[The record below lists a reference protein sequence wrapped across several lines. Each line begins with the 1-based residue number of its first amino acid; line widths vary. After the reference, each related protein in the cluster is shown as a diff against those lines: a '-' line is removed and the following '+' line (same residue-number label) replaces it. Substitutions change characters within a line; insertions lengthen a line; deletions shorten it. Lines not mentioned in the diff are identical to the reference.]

1 MKDKFLKAAAIT
13 PDIRVGDTD
22 FNTENIIKAMNE
34 AHKLNVKL
42 AVFPELVISGY
53 TCNDLFLQDILLK
66 GSLDGLKK
74 IIKASEN
81 LDMVTIVGLPFL
93 NNFKLYNVAA
103 VVFNGALLGLVPKQ
117 HIPNYSEFYEA
128 RHFAVG
134 PKEVSYI
141 DIPELGY
148 ELEDS
153 GSFVSFGANLLF

>member
-34 AHKLNVKL
+34 AHKLDVKL

-81 LDMVTIVGLPFL
+81 LDMVT
-93 NNFKLYNVAA
+93 NFTMSPL
-103 VVFNGALLGLVPKQ
+103 
-117 HIPNYSEFYEA
+117 
-128 RHFAVG
+128 
-134 PKEVSYI
+134 
-141 DIPELGY
+141 
-148 ELEDS
+148 
-153 GSFVSFGANLLF
+153 

>member
-22 FNTENIIKAMNE
+22 FNTENIIKAMIE
-34 AHKLNVKL
+34 AHKLDVKL

-103 VVFNGALLGLVPKQ
+103 VVFNGTLLGLVPKQ

-128 RHFAVG
+128 RH
-134 PKEVSYI
+134 YT
-141 DIPELGY
+141 
-148 ELEDS
+148 S
-153 GSFVSFGANLLF
+153 GKMLSCHGISDRYRKSFSKR

>member
-34 AHKLNVKL
+34 AHKLDVKL

-93 NNFKLYNVAA
+93 NNFS
-103 VVFNGALLGLVPKQ
+103 
-117 HIPNYSEFYEA
+117 I
-128 RHFAVG
+128 
-134 PKEVSYI
+134 
-141 DIPELGY
+141 
-148 ELEDS
+148 
-153 GSFVSFGANLLF
+153 

>member
-34 AHKLNVKL
+34 AHKLDVKL

-81 LDMVTIVGLPFL
+81 LDMVTIV
-93 NNFKLYNVAA
+93 
-103 VVFNGALLGLVPKQ
+103 
-117 HIPNYSEFYEA
+117 
-128 RHFAVG
+128 
-134 PKEVSYI
+134 
-141 DIPELGY
+141 
-148 ELEDS
+148 
-153 GSFVSFGANLLF
+153 

>member
-1 MKDKFLKAAAIT
+1 
-13 PDIRVGDTD
+13 
-22 FNTENIIKAMNE
+22 
-34 AHKLNVKL
+34 
-42 AVFPELVISGY
+42 
-53 TCNDLFLQDILLK
+53 
-66 GSLDGLKK
+66 
-74 IIKASEN
+74 
-81 LDMVTIVGLPFL
+81 MVTIVGLPFL

-103 VVFNGALLGLVPKQ
+103 VVFNGTLLGLVPKQ

-153 GSFVSFGANLLF
+153 GSFVSFGANLLFKMCIRDRTCAGWLYDRRRCKSIECKEI

>member
-81 LDMVTIVGLPFL
+81 LDMVTIVLIIL
-93 NNFKLYNVAA
+93 NFTMSPL
-103 VVFNGALLGLVPKQ
+103 
-117 HIPNYSEFYEA
+117 
-128 RHFAVG
+128 
-134 PKEVSYI
+134 
-141 DIPELGY
+141 
-148 ELEDS
+148 
-153 GSFVSFGANLLF
+153 